1 VPRII
6 VGGDA
11 FVTLLLSHESVT
23 VLRRY
28 RAPMIPAARPPAAPR
43 RPSRVVLHGDE
54 RPDDYAWMRQTD
66 DPELLRYL
74 DAENVWCEAQT
85 AHLAALR
92 TAVEAELAAALPD
105 EDVSAPR
112 TRNGWEYRVRRPAG
126 AQYPVHVRRR
136 PGTGPDDDEVVLDEN
151 ALAAGH
157 DFLELGVWEPSPD
170 GRLLAYSVDLDGD
183 EVYEM
188 RVRDLGTG
196 TDLPD
201 VLTETYYGLAWSA
214 DGTGLLYTTL
224 DEAYRPDTVRRH
236 VLGTPQDDDAVV
248 WQEKDRR
255 FELEIE
261 TTRSG
266 AYAVLLAR
274 SRDTTEVRL
283 VPTDSLST
291 EPRRVAERVAAREY
305 FVDHQPGPDGGRL
318 VIVTDQDAPEYRVVT
333 APVGS
338 TDAADWVVLLPHDPA
353 VRVES
358 ADVVGGH
365 VVVSERTAGR
375 RRVRLLDSAGTT
387 VRLVEP
393 DATSEVVRL
402 GDNDDVDAASVRLV
416 REGWVRPPSEVEHDL
431 ATGTET
437 LVHVQEVRRPLDG
450 LRCDLVRAVA
460 DDGTAVPVSLV
471 RRADAAAT
479 PGGAPCLL
487 YGYGAYEASV
497 DPEFWPEVLPL
508 VDRGVTFA
516 VAHVRGG
523 GELGRQ
529 WWQQGRLLRKRTTFT
544 DFVAAA
550 RHLVDSGVTTAD
562 QLVARGI
569 SAGGLL
575 VGAVAHLA
583 PEQFAAV
590 VAEVPFVDVVGTML
604 DDTLPLTVAE
614 WEEWGDPRRP
624 EDYAYLGGYSPYD
637 NLPGRDRPAVLVTA
651 SRHDPRV
658 SVHEPAKW
666 VARMRAVEAAEP
678 ARRDA
683 PLLLRTAMGG
693 AAHTGPAGRY
703 NAWRHE
709 AFLHAF
715 VLDQVGLGSVS
726 PSR

>member
-1 VPRII
+1 V
-6 VGGDA
+6 
-11 FVTLLLSHESVT
+11 
-23 VLRRY
+23 
-28 RAPMIPAARPPAAPR
+28 
-43 RPSRVVLHGDE
+43 E
-54 RPDDYAWMRQTD
+54 RSDDYAWMRHTD
-66 DPELLRYL
+66 DAELLGYL
-74 DAENVWCEAQT
+74 AAENTWCDAQT

-92 TAVEAELAAALPD
+92 AAVEAELAAALPD

-136 PGTGPDDDEVVLDEN
+136 PGTDSDTDEVVLDEN
-151 ALAAGH
+151 VLAAGH

-170 GRLLAYSVDLDGD
+170 GRLLAYSVDHEGD
-183 EVYEM
+183 EVYEL

-201 VLTETYYGLAWSA
+201 VLTGTYDGLAWSA
-214 DGTGLLYTTL
+214 DSTSLLYTTI
-224 DEAYRPDTVRRH
+224 DDAYRPDTVRHH
-236 VLGTPQDDDAVV
+236 VLGTPQDEDTVV
-248 WQEKDRR
+248 WQEKDRH
-255 FELEIE
+255 FELEVE

-266 AYAVLLAR
+266 AFAVLLAR

-283 VPTDSLST
+283 VPTGSLST
-291 EPRRVAERVAAREY
+291 EPRPVAERAQAREY

-318 VIVTDQDAPEYRVVT
+318 LIVTDQDAPEYRVVT

-338 TDAADWVVLLPHDPA
+338 CDAADWVELLPHDPA

-358 ADVVGGH
+358 ADAVGGYVVVG
-365 VVVSERTAGR
+365 ERTAGR
-375 RRVRLLDSAGTT
+375 LRVRVLDGSGAT

-393 DATSEVVRL
+393 DATGELLRL
-402 GDNDDVDAASVRLV
+402 GDNDDVDATSVRLV

-431 ATGTET
+431 ATGAET
-437 LVHVQEVRRPLDG
+437 LVHVQDVRRSLDG
-450 LRCDLVRAVA
+450 YRCDLVHALA

-471 RRADAAAT
+471 RRADSGASAE
-479 PGGAPCLL
+479 GAPCLL
-487 YGYGAYEASV
+487 YGYGAYETSL
-497 DPEFWPEVLPL
+497 DPEFWPDVLPL
-508 VDRGVTFA
+508 VDRGMTFA

-529 WWQQGRLLRKRTTFT
+529 WWQQGRLLQKRTTFT
-544 DFVAAA
+544 DFLAVA

-562 QLVARGI
+562 RLVARGL

-575 VGAVAHLA
+575 MGAVAHLA

-590 VAEVPFVDVVGTML
+590 VAEVPFVDVVATML

-624 EDYAYLGGYSPYD
+624 EDYAYLAGYSPYD
-637 NLPGRDRPAVLVTA
+637 NLPGPDRSALLVTA

-666 VARMRAVEAAEP
+666 VARMRAAETAEP
-678 ARRDA
+678 ARRGG
-683 PLLLRTAMGG
+683 PLLLRTALGG

-703 NAWRHE
+703 DAWRHE

-715 VLDQVGLGSVS
+715 VLDQVGLAGVS

>member
-23 VLRRY
+23 VRRRY
-28 RAPMIPAARPPAAPR
+28 RAPVTPAARPPAAPR
-43 RPSRVVLHGDE
+43 RATSLELHGDH
-54 RPDDYAWMRQTD
+54 RSDDYAWMRHTD
-66 DPELLRYL
+66 DPELLGYL
-74 DAENVWCEAQT
+74 AAENAWCDAQT

-92 TAVEAELAAALPD
+92 AVVEAELAAALPD

-112 TRNGWEYRVRRPAG
+112 TRNGWESRVRRPAG

-136 PGTGPDDDEVVLDEN
+136 PGAGPDADEVVLDEN

-170 GRLLAYSVDLDGD
+170 GALLAYSVDHDGD
-183 EVYEM
+183 EVYEL

-201 VLTETYYGLAWSA
+201 VLTGTYYGLTWSA

-236 VLGTPQDDDAVV
+236 VLGTPQDDDTVV
-248 WQEKDRR
+248 WQEPDRR

-274 SRDTTEVRL
+274 SRDSTEVRL
-283 VPTDSLST
+283 VPTGDLAAPPHLVT
-291 EPRRVAERVAAREY
+291 ERVPAREY

-318 VIVTDQDAPEYRVVT
+318 VVVTDQDAPEYRVVT
-333 APVGS
+333 TPVGS
-338 TDAADWVVLLPHDPA
+338 TDAADWVELLPHDPT

-358 ADVVGGH
+358 ADVVGGY
-365 VVVSERTAGR
+365 VVVGERTAGR
-375 RRVRLLDSAGTT
+375 VRVRVLDSAGTT

-393 DATSEVVRL
+393 DAAGEVVRL
-402 GDNDDVDAASVRLV
+402 GDNDDVDAAAVRLV
-416 REGWVRPPSEVEHDL
+416 REGWVRPPSEWEHDL
-431 ATGTET
+431 VTGAET

-450 LRCDLVRAVA
+450 YRCDLVHAVA
-460 DDGTAVPVSLV
+460 DDGTEVPVSLV
-471 RRADAAAT
+471 RRPDAPAGDA
-479 PGGAPCLL
+479 GPCLL
-487 YGYGAYEASV
+487 YGYGAYESSL

-508 VDRGVTFA
+508 VDRGMTFA

-562 QLVARGI
+562 GLVARGL

-575 VGAVAHLA
+575 MGAVAHLA

-590 VAEVPFVDVVGTML
+590 VAEVPFVDVVATML

-624 EDYAYLGGYSPYD
+624 EDYAYLAGYSPYD
-637 NLPGRDRPAVLVTA
+637 NLPGPHRSALLVTA
-651 SRHDPRV
+651 SRNDPRV

-666 VARMRAVEAAEP
+666 VARMRAAEVTEP
-678 ARRDA
+678 ARRGG
-683 PLLLRTAMGG
+683 PLLLRTALGG

-703 NAWRHE
+703 DAWRHE

-715 VLDQVGLGSVS
+715 TLDQVGLGGTGAT
-726 PSR
+726 

>member
-1 VPRII
+1 V
-6 VGGDA
+6 
-11 FVTLLLSHESVT
+11 
-23 VLRRY
+23 
-28 RAPMIPAARPPAAPR
+28 
-43 RPSRVVLHGDE
+43 E
-54 RPDDYAWMRQTD
+54 RSDDYAWMRHTD
-66 DPELLRYL
+66 DAELLGYL
-74 DAENVWCEAQT
+74 AAENTWCDAQT

-92 TAVEAELAAALPD
+92 AAVEAELAAALPD

-136 PGTGPDDDEVVLDEN
+136 PGTDSDTDEVVLDEN
-151 ALAAGH
+151 VLAAGH

-170 GRLLAYSVDLDGD
+170 GRLLAYSVDHEGD
-183 EVYEM
+183 EVYEL

-201 VLTETYYGLAWSA
+201 VLTGTYDGLAWSA
-214 DGTGLLYTTL
+214 DSTSLLYTTI
-224 DEAYRPDTVRRH
+224 DDAYRPDTVRHH
-236 VLGTPQDDDAVV
+236 VLGTPQDEDTVV
-248 WQEKDRR
+248 WQEKDRH
-255 FELEIE
+255 FELEVE

-266 AYAVLLAR
+266 AFAVLLAR

-283 VPTDSLST
+283 VPTDDLSAG
-291 EPRRVAERVAAREY
+291 PRLVAERVHAREY

-318 VIVTDQDAPEYRVVT
+318 LIVTDQDAPEYRVVT

-338 TDAADWVVLLPHDPA
+338 CDAADWVELLPHDPA

-358 ADVVGGH
+358 ADAVGGYVVVG
-365 VVVSERTAGR
+365 ERTAGR
-375 RRVRLLDSAGTT
+375 LRVRVLDGSGAT

-393 DATSEVVRL
+393 DATGELLRL
-402 GDNDDVDAASVRLV
+402 GDNDDVDATSVRLV

-431 ATGTET
+431 ATGAET
-437 LVHVQEVRRPLDG
+437 LVHVQDVRRSLDG
-450 LRCDLVRAVA
+450 YRCDLVHALA

-471 RRADAAAT
+471 RRADSGASAE
-479 PGGAPCLL
+479 GAPCLL
-487 YGYGAYEASV
+487 YGYGAYETSL
-497 DPEFWPEVLPL
+497 DPEFWPDVLPL
-508 VDRGVTFA
+508 VDRGMTFA

-562 QLVARGI
+562 GLVARGL

-575 VGAVAHLA
+575 MGAVAHLA

-590 VAEVPFVDVVGTML
+590 VAEVPFVDVVATML

-624 EDYAYLGGYSPYD
+624 EDYAYLAGYSPYD
-637 NLPGRDRPAVLVTA
+637 NLPGPDRSALLVTA

-658 SVHEPAKW
+658 SVHEPATW
-666 VARMRAVEAAEP
+666 VARMRAAETAEP
-678 ARRDA
+678 ARRGG
-683 PLLLRTAMGG
+683 PLLLRTALGG

-703 NAWRHE
+703 DAWRHE

-715 VLDQVGLGSVS
+715 ALDQVGLGSVS

>member
-1 VPRII
+1 V
-6 VGGDA
+6 
-11 FVTLLLSHESVT
+11 
-23 VLRRY
+23 
-28 RAPMIPAARPPAAPR
+28 
-43 RPSRVVLHGDE
+43 E
-54 RPDDYAWMRQTD
+54 RSDDYAWMRHTD
-66 DPELLRYL
+66 DAELLGYL
-74 DAENVWCEAQT
+74 AAENTWCDAQT

-92 TAVEAELAAALPD
+92 AAVEAELAAALPD

-136 PGTGPDDDEVVLDEN
+136 PGTDSDSDEVVLDEN
-151 ALAAGH
+151 VLAAGH

-170 GRLLAYSVDLDGD
+170 GRLLAYSVDHEGD
-183 EVYEM
+183 EVYEL

-201 VLTETYYGLAWSA
+201 VLTGTYDGLAWSA
-214 DGTGLLYTTL
+214 DSTSLLYTTI
-224 DEAYRPDTVRRH
+224 DDAYRPDTVRHH
-236 VLGTPQDDDAVV
+236 VLGTPQDEDTVV
-248 WQEKDRR
+248 WQEKDRH
-255 FELEIE
+255 FELEVE

-266 AYAVLLAR
+266 AFAVLLAR

-283 VPTDSLST
+283 VPTGSLST
-291 EPRRVAERVAAREY
+291 EPRPVAERAQAREY

-318 VIVTDQDAPEYRVVT
+318 LIVTDQDAPEYRVVT

-338 TDAADWVVLLPHDPA
+338 CDAADWVELLPHDPA

-358 ADVVGGH
+358 ADAVGGYVVVG
-365 VVVSERTAGR
+365 ERTAGR
-375 RRVRLLDSAGTT
+375 LRVRVLDGSGAT

-393 DATSEVVRL
+393 DATGELLRL
-402 GDNDDVDAASVRLV
+402 GDNDDVDATSVRLV

-431 ATGTET
+431 ATGAET
-437 LVHVQEVRRPLDG
+437 LVHVQDVRRSLDG
-450 LRCDLVRAVA
+450 YRCDLVHALA

-471 RRADAAAT
+471 RRADSGASAE
-479 PGGAPCLL
+479 GAPCLL
-487 YGYGAYEASV
+487 YGYGAYETSL
-497 DPEFWPEVLPL
+497 DPEFWPDVLPL
-508 VDRGVTFA
+508 VDRGMTFA

-529 WWQQGRLLRKRTTFT
+529 WWQQGRLLQKRTTFT
-544 DFVAAA
+544 DFLAVA

-562 QLVARGI
+562 RLVARGL

-575 VGAVAHLA
+575 RGAVAHLA

-590 VAEVPFVDVVGTML
+590 VAEVRFVDVVATML

-624 EDYAYLGGYSPYD
+624 EDYAYLAGYSPYD
-637 NLPGRDRPAVLVTA
+637 NLPGPDRSALLVTA

-666 VARMRAVEAAEP
+666 VARMRAAETAEP
-678 ARRDA
+678 ARRGG
-683 PLLLRTAMGG
+683 PLLLRTALGG

-703 NAWRHE
+703 DAWRHE

-715 VLDQVGLGSVS
+715 VLDQVGLAGVS